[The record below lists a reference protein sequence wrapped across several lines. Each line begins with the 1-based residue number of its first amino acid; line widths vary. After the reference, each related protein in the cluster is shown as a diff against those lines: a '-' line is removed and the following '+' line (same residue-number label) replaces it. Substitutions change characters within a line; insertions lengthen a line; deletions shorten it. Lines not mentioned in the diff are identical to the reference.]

1 MALNSV
7 CWHLCIS
14 KYFKDWNSDEW
25 TTKRTSKDRGQ
36 KRTNTG
42 APFWAY
48 GSDDFLRS
56 VQMVPR
62 PEMTTWS
69 LKDAGASWSGD
80 WLCSRRACALLY
92 QTETDWQHA
101 EVMIISKRM
110 KLSLRCLFTCRG
122 LSGFAG
128 WAWLSVVRI
137 CGAVQLSCAH
147 VQKQSFLKVINHGKS
162 ITIAKS
168 NSVKHN
174 RFTLPVKSKEWL
186 RFAPMLH
193 LFDQNTGKT
202 IILRH
207 IITIKITVFYC
218 NIF

>member
-1 MALNSV
+1 MSHGLKFSLLASV
-7 CWHLCIS
+7 
-14 KYFKDWNSDEW
+14 YFKVFQRLKLRWVNNKKNKQRQGTE
-25 TTKRTSKDRGQ
+25 KNKHRR
-36 KRTNTG
+36 
-42 APFWAY
+42 PFLSIWI
-48 GSDDFLRS
+48 GWFLRS

-80 WLCSRRACALLY
+80 WLCSWWACALLY

-147 VQKQSFLKVINHGKS
+147 VQK
-162 ITIAKS
+162 
-168 NSVKHN
+168 
-174 RFTLPVKSKEWL
+174 
-186 RFAPMLH
+186 
-193 LFDQNTGKT
+193 
-202 IILRH
+202 
-207 IITIKITVFYC
+207 
-218 NIF
+218 